1 MNFENHPFRPKLTF
15 PRRVSERVAYEY
27 DRAASI
33 LEYGTGGS
41 TILAAE
47 MLEKKI
53 VAVES
58 DVDWAMNLKLY
69 LENSSAT
76 KSVPKIIHADI
87 GPTGAWGHPATTEC
101 WSKYVNYPL
110 LPWINGG
117 KFQPDVV
124 LIDGRFRVAC
134 FLTSLLMI
142 ETDAVFLFDDYF
154 GRENYKVVE
163 DFVLPAEAIERM
175 AVFRV
180 SPTTLSRSQVSNF
193 ASSFF
198 SKS

>member
-1 MNFENHPFRPKLTF
+1 MTFEIPPFRPKLTF
-15 PRRVSERVAYEY
+15 PRRVSERVKHEY
-27 DRAASI
+27 SLATNI

-47 MLEKKI
+47 MPAKEI

-58 DVDWAMNLKLY
+58 DAGWALNLKRY
-69 LENSSAT
+69 LENSVET
-76 KSVPKIIHADI
+76 KSIPRIIHADI
-87 GPTGAWGHPATTEC
+87 GPTGAWGHPATTEQ
-101 WSKYVNYPL
+101 WSQYVNYPL
-110 LPWINGG
+110 LPWQDDKGFHPN
-117 KFQPDVV
+117 VV
-124 LIDGRFRVAC
+124 LIDGRFRAAC

-142 ETDAVFLFDDYF
+142 KSEAVFLFDDYY

-163 DFVLPAEAIERM
+163 DFILPVDSVERM

-180 SPTTLSRSQVSNF
+180 SPISLNRSQVLTF
-193 ASSFF
+193 AASFF